1 MFPTPNIYSI
11 SPSISMD
18 ISISTSAYLL
28 LGSLP
33 LLVLSEWKSR
43 SHTGT
48 AVFKMLSSLAFL
60 SSPLLLP
67 STEWTDYRRLITI
80 GLAFSLLGDFFLI
93 PSHREFHGLDSKNPS
108 DKSEPQ
114 GKVSISFQL
123 GIVAFAAAH
132 IAYTVA
138 FLQDSYQTS
147 WSTFTATFVATLAA
161 AKWLGVIYPPPH
173 SSLQTNLLDLDI
185 ALDMKPLVSVYAV
198 IIGTMFA
205 AATST
210 SPLIVSTNWWHSR
223 ALGAAMFVVSDL
235 FVAKNAFGRSSG
247 PKSGGWFGI
256 FVGYALYFWAQMV
269 IAATV
274 PA

>member
-1 MFPTPNIYSI
+1 
-11 SPSISMD
+11 
-18 ISISTSAYLL
+18 
-28 LGSLP
+28 
-33 LLVLSEWKSR
+33 
-43 SHTGT
+43 
-48 AVFKMLSSLAFL
+48 MLSSLAFL

-67 STEWTDYRRLITI
+67 STEWSNYRRLITT

-93 PSHREFHGLDSKNPS
+93 PSHREFHGPDSKPPS
-108 DKSEPQ
+108 DKSKPQ

-138 FLQDSYQTS
+138 FLQDSSETS
-147 WSTFTATFVATLAA
+147 WTTFAATFVGTLSA
-161 AKWLGVIYPPPH
+161 AKWLGVVYPPPH
-173 SSLQTNLLDLDI
+173 SSLKTNILDLDI
-185 ALDMKPLVSVYAV
+185 APDMKPLVSVYAV

-205 AATST
+205 AATAT
-210 SPLIVSTNWWHSR
+210 SPLIVPTDWWHSR

-235 FVAKNAFGRSSG
+235 FVAKNAFGRSSR
-247 PKSGGWFGI
+247 PETRGWLGI

-269 IAATV
+269 LAGTV

>member
-1 MFPTPNIYSI
+1 
-11 SPSISMD
+11 
-18 ISISTSAYLL
+18 
-28 LGSLP
+28 
-33 LLVLSEWKSR
+33 
-43 SHTGT
+43 
-48 AVFKMLSSLAFL
+48 MLSSLAFL

-67 STEWTDYRRLITI
+67 STEWSDYRRLITI

-93 PSHREFHGLDSKNPS
+93 PSHREFHGLDSKTPS
-108 DKSEPQ
+108 DKSEQ

-147 WSTFTATFVATLAA
+147 WTIFAATFVGTLAA
-161 AKWLGVIYPPPH
+161 AKWLGVIYPRPH
-173 SSLQTNLLDLDI
+173 SSLKTNILDLDI
-185 ALDMKPLVSVYAV
+185 APDMKPLVTVYAV

-210 SPLIVSTNWWHSR
+210 SPFIVPTDWWHSR

-235 FVAKNAFGRSSG
+235 FVAKNTFGRSSR
-247 PKSGGWFGI
+247 PKSGGWLGI

-269 IAATV
+269 IAGTV